1 MGSISICKGKTLKLS
16 NALERKISS
25 GEWDNIQLIIEQM
38 ENYVKSKG
46 ATPIGPLIQKTEIV
60 GIEEGDMSAEITLMR
75 QANQFIVH
83 TEKPYKMLP
92 TIRVS
97 NCLYAHYIGPDN
109 KIKFANDKLN
119 VYAFEN
125 EIDLADENYVVYV
138 NQGEDEIVA
147 DVFIQMK

>member
-60 GIEEGDMSAEITLMR
+60 GIEEGDMS
-75 QANQFIVH
+75 
-83 TEKPYKMLP
+83 
-92 TIRVS
+92 
-97 NCLYAHYIGPDN
+97 
-109 KIKFANDKLN
+109 
-119 VYAFEN
+119 
-125 EIDLADENYVVYV
+125 
-138 NQGEDEIVA
+138 
-147 DVFIQMK
+147 